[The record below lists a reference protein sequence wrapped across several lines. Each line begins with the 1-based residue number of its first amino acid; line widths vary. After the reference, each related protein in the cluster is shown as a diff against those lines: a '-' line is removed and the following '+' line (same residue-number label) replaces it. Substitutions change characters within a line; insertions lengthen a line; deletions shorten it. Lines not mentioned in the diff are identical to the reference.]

1 MNSASRIFLDN
12 YIGGDIS
19 IAEFR
24 RWFSMPNSED
34 LALSTCLQG
43 LHE

>member
-1 MNSASRIFLDN
+1 MNSASRIFLEN
-12 YIGGDIS
+12 YVGGDIS

-24 RWFSMPNSED
+24 RWFSMPNSEY
-34 LALSTCLQG
+34 LALTTCLQG